1 MRPYIWSVTIG
12 VINNKNSEIA
22 IETLDFFISN
32 FFMTTHKTN
41 FTFFEEIFPYP

>member
-22 IETLDFFISN
+22 IDPLDFFYIK
-32 FFMTTHKTN
+32 FLMTTHKTN
-41 FTFFEEIFPYP
+41 FTFFVEIFPYP